1 MQDVYPTFVDPGLC
15 MFWFHGILGKDR
27 LEEKSAS
34 FHFRR
39 YPMSF
44 AQKLRAVRT
53 VLIAKTRNKQYYY
66 RLYPSYRYAI
76 KHPAAGNKNTD
87 HVNYLAARPNPD
99 SGIGHQM
106 ANWIAGYYFAQVL
119 GLNFAHMPFASAKW
133 ENFLGFGEGERT
145 LKDLVKRQHFKKV
158 RIPHF
163 NEANEAEMTAIRE
176 IVDAYADQRVVFLCE
191 QDQFYKAQFGV
202 MEDLQRKF
210 YSASARR
217 DDHLIYRPDEFNIA
231 VHVRRG
237 DIVIGQTNQDPGLTK
252 RWQDNSYFLRV
263 LEQALSL
270 PQLPEDKPAAV
281 YLFSQGEEKDFPEFS
296 AIPNL
301 HYCLDMGPVDSFLHM
316 VNADLLIT
324 SKSSFSYKPALLNK
338 GLKIC
343 PQNFWHGYPED
354 PSWILADDTGTLLS
368 R

>member
-1 MQDVYPTFVDPGLC
+1 MGL
-15 MFWFHGILGKDR
+15 
-27 LEEKSAS
+27 
-34 FHFRR
+34 
-39 YPMSF
+39 

-53 VLIAKTRNKQYYY
+53 VFIAKTRNKSYYY
-66 RLYPSYRYAI
+66 RLYRAYRFA
-76 KHPAAGNKNTD
+76 KRHPVKGNRD
-87 HVNYLAARPNPD
+87 VGHVNYLAARPNPD

-119 GLNFAHMPFASAKW
+119 GLNFAHMPFASSKW
-133 ENFLGFGEGERT
+133 EKFLGFGEGEIT
-145 LKDLVKRQHFKKV
+145 LDELVKRQHYKKV

-163 NEANEAEMTAIRE
+163 NEANDEEMAAIRE
-176 IVDAYADQRVVFLCE
+176 IVDAYAEQKVVFLCE

-202 MEDLQRKF
+202 MQDLQRKF

-217 DDHLIYRPDEFNIA
+217 DDHLIYRPEEFNIA

-237 DIVIGQTNQDPGLTK
+237 DIVIGQTNNDPGLTK

-263 LEQALSL
+263 LEQALTL
-270 PQLPEDKPAAV
+270 PQLPGDKPVAV
-281 YLFSQGEEKDFPEFS
+281 YLFSQGEKQDFPEF
-296 AIPNL
+296 ADFLNL
-301 HYCLDMGPVDSFLHM
+301 HYCLDMGPIDSFLHM

-324 SKSSFSYKPALLNK
+324 SKSSFSYKPALLNR

-354 PSWILADDTGTLLS
+354 PNWILADDTGAILPH
-368 R
+368 